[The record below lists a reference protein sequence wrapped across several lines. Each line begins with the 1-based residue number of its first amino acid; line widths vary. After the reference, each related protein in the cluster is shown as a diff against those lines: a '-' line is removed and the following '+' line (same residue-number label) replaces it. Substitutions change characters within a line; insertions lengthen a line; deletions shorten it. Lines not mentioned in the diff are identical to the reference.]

1 MVGPLLFILYI
12 EDIQGCCKENCK
24 IGLYAD
30 DSKLWSSNSH
40 SFQES
45 LDCFEKFVDKRQL
58 RLATNKCQHLTIAK
72 KNTNNVFFLEGQ
84 QISKINQVKDL
95 GVVVSSDLKWS
106 HYITQLRYKGYTRCY
121 QILRS
126 FRSRNIWTYVKAYVT
141 YVRPILESDSVVWS
155 PYYIKDVNA
164 LEAVQKAIR
173 KNYMSSM

>member
-1 MVGPLLFILYI
+1 MGPLLFILYI

-58 RLATNKCQHLTIAK
+58 RFATNKCQHLTIAK

-106 HYITQLRYKGYTRCY
+106 HHITQLRSKGYARCY
-121 QILRS
+121 QILKS
-126 FRSRNIWTYVKAYVT
+126 FRSRNIWTYIKAYVT

-155 PYYIKDVNA
+155 PYRDESA
-164 LEAVQKAIR
+164 QSFLGTR
-173 KNYMSSM
+173 